1 MLACMRSTLIIED
14 ELFKKAKR
22 RAAERGTTL
31 SDVVN
36 QALRESLASPEVEAP
51 PFTMTTFGTPRT
63 TVHREPGDFYAASEE
78 DDRRSVRR

>member
-14 ELFKKAKR
+14 ELFRKAKR

-36 QALRESLASPEVEAP
+36 QALRESLARPEVEAP
-51 PFTMTTFGTPRT
+51 PFTMTTFGAPKTK
-63 TVHREPGDFYAASEE
+63 VHREPGDFHAASEE